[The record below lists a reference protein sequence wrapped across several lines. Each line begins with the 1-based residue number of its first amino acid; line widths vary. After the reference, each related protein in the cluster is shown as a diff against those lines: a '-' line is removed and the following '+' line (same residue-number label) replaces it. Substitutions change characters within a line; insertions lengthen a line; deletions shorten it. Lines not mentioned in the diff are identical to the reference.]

1 MPLPPLVD
9 PAPSLPSD
17 EYTRA
22 ARQIRLASI
31 GDVGQRRLSAAR
43 VCVLGAG
50 GLGSPVLTYL
60 ASAGVGTIGVV
71 DDDTVEESNLQR
83 QILFGVD
90 DVGARKTSVAAARIR
105 SMSPHTRVVE
115 HRERLT
121 AANASAVLADYHL
134 VIDGTDNF
142 DTRYSVADTCAD
154 LGLPLVWGSV
164 LGFDAQATVFWSSPP
179 VGPGVT
185 LRDVFPVPPPAGDV
199 PDCAEAGVLGALCGQ
214 LGSILAAEAVKL
226 IVGIG
231 DSILG
236 RMLVLDGLTARIDEV
251 PIAPRTDVADIRRV
265 DAAALGLLDDTVRS
279 ETVLLD
285 VREPDEVAAGAIPG
299 AVPIPLNTLLA
310 DAAAVDI
317 GDVTVVYCQRGP
329 RARVAAAA
337 LRAVNP
343 TADIALLDGGYAAW
357 AERTGSL

>member
-1 MPLPPLVD
+1 MPLPPLVE
-9 PAPSLPSD
+9 PAPSLPTD

-31 GDVGQRRLSAAR
+31 GDVGQRRLAAAR

-60 ASAGVGTIGVV
+60 ASAGVGTLGIV
-71 DDDTVEESNLQR
+71 DDDTVDLSNLQR
-83 QILFGVD
+83 QIVFGVD
-90 DVGARKTSVAAARIR
+90 DVGARKTSVAAVRIR

-115 HRERLT
+115 HTERLT
-121 AANASAVLADYHL
+121 AANAAEVLNGYHL
-134 VIDGTDNF
+134 VVDGTDNF
-142 DTRYSVADTCAD
+142 DTRYAVADTCAD
-154 LGLPLVWGSV
+154 LGIPLVWGSV

-179 VGPGVT
+179 AGPGVT
-185 LRDVFPVPPPAGDV
+185 LRDVFPAPPPIGEV

-231 DSILG
+231 DPILG
-236 RMLVLDGLTARIDEV
+236 RMLVLDGLTARVDEV
-251 PIAPRTDVADIRRV
+251 PLAPPVDGARIRRI
-265 DAAALGLLDDTVRS
+265 DAATLTDPSPDDTVI
-279 ETVLLD
+279 LD

-299 AVPIPLNTLLA
+299 ATPVPLNTLLA
-310 DAAAVDI
+310 DAAAVGI
-317 GDVTVVYCQRGP
+317 GALTVVYCQRGP

-337 LRAVNP
+337 LRAVHP

-357 AERTGSL
+357 AERTASL

>member
-185 LRDVFPVPPPAGDV
+185 LRDVFPVSAAGRRCPGLRRGGGSRSTVRPARVDSRSGGGEADRRDRRLDPGEDARARRSHRPNRRGPDRATHRRRRHPAGR
-199 PDCAEAGVLGALCGQ
+199 CRGA
-214 LGSILAAEAVKL
+214 
-226 IVGIG
+226 
-231 DSILG
+231 
-236 RMLVLDGLTARIDEV
+236 R
-251 PIAPRTDVADIRRV
+251 APRRH
-265 DAAALGLLDDTVRS
+265 
-279 ETVLLD
+279 
-285 VREPDEVAAGAIPG
+285 
-299 AVPIPLNTLLA
+299 
-310 DAAAVDI
+310 
-317 GDVTVVYCQRGP
+317 
-329 RARVAAAA
+329 
-337 LRAVNP
+337 
-343 TADIALLDGGYAAW
+343 
-357 AERTGSL
+357 GSQ